1 MWLHFLG
8 WAACTTI
15 LATCQAHKNPHTR
28 PMRAGISI
36 NGRTACAGVYL
47 TGGASSCKRRSLSSS
62 TERRACGSRES
73 LHSHEQ
79 PSCCRL
85 RPGMADGAELRHVPV
100 VGSPSTLRC
109 DFRVADS
116 RTREDGR
123 HGGDEA
129 TRARATQSWACFPCH
144 HNCIVS
150 SMVVHARLFRTCPA
164 ERCVQGSG
172 VSTRMCSRA
181 SCMMALPGT
190 DWLSR
195 ATTPTTH
202 HGCRR
207 TPQASWRRAQGR
219 PLQSFLRE

>member
-1 MWLHFLG
+1 
-8 WAACTTI
+8 
-15 LATCQAHKNPHTR
+15 
-28 PMRAGISI
+28 
-36 NGRTACAGVYL
+36 VYL
-47 TGGASSCKRRSLSSS
+47 TCGASSCKRRSLSSS
-62 TERRACGSRES
+62 TDRRAWGRRES

-85 RPGMADGAELRHVPV
+85 RNGIADDVPV
-100 VGSPSTLRC
+100 DGSPSTLWC
-109 DFRVADS
+109 DVRVAHS
-116 RTREDGR
+116 RSREDGR
-123 HGGDEA
+123 HGGDQRTA

-164 ERCVQGSG
+164 ERCVPGSD
-172 VSTRMCSRA
+172 VSTRSCSRA